1 MRRLFGKKK
10 EPALPEGPSLGE
22 SSDNLERRIQV
33 LKGKIEECD
42 GELRKLRELVRTA
55 RGMTQNMHKQKMM
68 QIMKRRKMYA
78 GQLEQLSSTQFNLDQ
93 VAFNA
98 ENIQSTIDSFNA
110 LKRANEVQKQQMKK
124 LNIDH
129 LEDVMDD
136 MNDMQMDMEEM
147 NEIMSRS
154 YAIDDINED
163 DLEAELAELDQEML
177 EENMRSSSM
186 KTPVYL
192 PGQAHD
198 EPLIEHS

>member
-1 MRRLFGKKK
+1 
-10 EPALPEGPSLGE
+10 
-22 SSDNLERRIQV
+22 
-33 LKGKIEECD
+33 
-42 GELRKLRELVRTA
+42 
-55 RGMTQNMHKQKMM
+55 
-68 QIMKRRKMYA
+68 
-78 GQLEQLSSTQFNLDQ
+78 
-93 VAFNA
+93 
-98 ENIQSTIDSFNA
+98 
-110 LKRANEVQKQQMKK
+110 MKK

-177 EENMRSSSM
+177 EENMKSSSM

-192 PGQAHD
+192 PGQPHD